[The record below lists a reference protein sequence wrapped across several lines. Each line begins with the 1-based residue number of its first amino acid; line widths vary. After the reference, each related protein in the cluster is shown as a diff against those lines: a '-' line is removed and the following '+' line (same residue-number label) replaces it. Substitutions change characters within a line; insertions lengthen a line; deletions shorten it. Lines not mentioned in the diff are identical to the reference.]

1 MKAILKKVFFSL
13 QEFFSRRTNRRA
25 FYLFVIC
32 IVALGDSLFS
42 GVTRRTYVF
51 YSILGAEP
59 IVETRMLPRADNK
72 EADIQ
77 RYVEEAL
84 LGPMNPSSTILFP
97 RGTRLISFMLRDGVV
112 FANLSEPAALPI
124 PEGRDVFLSLLT
136 LNQGIRRNFP
146 AVRDVRLFIGGNEAF
161 FEEFH
166 GIFANS
172 ADN

>member
-1 MKAILKKVFFSL
+1 MKTVLKNIIFALAGFFSV
-13 QEFFSRRTNRRA
+13 RRNRCF
-25 FYLFVIC
+25 FYLVVISLF
-32 IVALGDSLFS
+32 ALGDFLFS

-59 IVETRMLPRADNK
+59 IVETRMLPK
-72 EADIQ
+72 IQGMELSIQ
-77 RYVEEAL
+77 RYVSEAL
-84 LGPMNPSSTILFP
+84 LGPMNANSAPLFP
-97 RGTRLISFMLRDGVV
+97 RGTRLNTLMLRDGIVYV
-112 FANLSEPAALPI
+112 DLSESAALPL

-146 AVRDVRLFIGGNEAF
+146 SVRDVRLFIGGNEAF